1 MGLVEALNQRIPQEL
16 SWVRM
21 VVVGAGTS
29 DPNG

>member
-1 MGLVEALNQRIPQEL
+1 MSLVEALNEKIPAEIP
-16 SWVRM
+16 WVRM